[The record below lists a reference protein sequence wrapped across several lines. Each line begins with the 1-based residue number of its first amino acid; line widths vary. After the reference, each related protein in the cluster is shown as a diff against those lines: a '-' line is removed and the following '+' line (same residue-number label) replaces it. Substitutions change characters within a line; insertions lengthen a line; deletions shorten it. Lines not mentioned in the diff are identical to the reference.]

1 MQGAIANY
9 SHFESM
15 QKGLET
21 FFQDADKGKAKFE
34 ELRKMSNETT
44 FGVDELANSFTQL
57 ANVGVDVDTIRDKLM
72 MLGDVS
78 QGNKQKFAELVS
90 IYSKIQSTG
99 KAGSEQL
106 QMLAMRGLPI
116 YDILKK
122 IGVQGTATGEDV
134 TKALQEMTKEGG
146 QFHNA
151 MNNINETIEGKQG
164 FLSDYLKEMSVN
176 FAEVTGLADDYKDIL
191 DVLNNVVA
199 SVSDKFLEWNN
210 NPMTKAI
217 LSGVFKASIAG
228 LAGIIVTALVPALIK
243 VLGLL
248 GMFNPVVL
256 IGGLVGAGIGLIVS
270 YFSKMKQEEESV
282 NDLLREQ
289 KKLREDIAGIG
300 NLTAGSSPEEI
311 SKEKEE
317 LESMLATYDKIA
329 NYDKNKVDYFSDVS
343 LKRID
348 NANKLIEK
356 YTNHLKKA
364 TEAGDE
370 EKIAEYN
377 SKIDELKAKVKGL
390 TAEYDLLTIAKNK
403 SLSDEAIKQAI
414 ADTEDAIE
422 IQKKYEKTLKT
433 IDDNNPYSKQL
444 KEIEELT
451 SQIEDLN
458 NASEAKGIKS
468 VTYKGGLPQYEYDLL
483 ININPAYKQKI
494 DEAKE
499 YLEEKLQKVQIDLDF
514 EKADE
519 WRKQIQNILEL
530 DKKDVLSGNGK
541 DIVDIYISN
550 RQKQMS
556 AFLNKNTIA
565 SELGLNTSDVSKQI
579 VAFAQ
584 DSFKQINALL
594 DTGNFYATDKAIV
607 SLKDNINTLRQQF
620 VDMGGS
626 VEEFNLALGKSPEAL
641 EKTFTS
647 LSDISTHLMEIANDS
662 ANSTGGRIGA
672 MAGAMAINGAQG
684 SKAGDIANGAIQGA
698 SIGGPIGALI
708 GAFVALALKTQTF
721 TDSLEDLNGIIDPLI
736 IAVNAILKP
745 LTSLAKVIINVLSP
759 ILEGLA
765 TVIEN
770 VFNFFFGWLNNHAD
784 STREATKA
792 KEDELAQIKSSTQS
806 YQDLLNAIREQEE
819 YYIRKKAELNM
830 FALDDKVTKVNDMIL
845 TPNGRFSTHPDDYLI
860 ATKNPQ
866 GLGSGKVINNIKI
879 INNAGVEVQTS
890 QRQNNGI
897 NEMMITISRKIASDV
912 AEGVNGWDNAF
923 AIQQQRYLGRRI

>member
-1 MQGAIANY
+1 
-9 SHFESM
+9 M

-176 FAEVTGLADDYKDIL
+176 FADLVGLADDYKDIL
-191 DVLNNVVA
+191 DVLNNLAA

-217 LSGVFKASIAG
+217 LGGVFKSSIAG

-256 IGGLVGAGIGLIVS
+256 LGGLAGAGIGLIVS
-270 YFSKMKQEEESV
+270 YFSKMKQEEEAV

-289 KKLREDIAGIG
+289 KKLREEIAGIG
-300 NLTAGSSPEEI
+300 NLTAGSSSEEI

-317 LESMLATYDKIA
+317 LESMLAIYDKIA
-329 NYDKNKVDYFSDVS
+329 NYDKGKVDYFSDVS

-370 EKIAEYN
+370 EKIAKYN
-377 SKIDELKAKVKGL
+377 STIDELKAKVKGL
-390 TAEYDLLTIAKNK
+390 TAEYDLLTIAKDK
-403 SLSDEAIKQAI
+403 SLSYEGIKQAI

-444 KEIEELT
+444 KEIQELT
-451 SQIEDLN
+451 SKFEDLN
-458 NASEAKGIKS
+458 NASEVKGIKS

-483 ININPAYKQKI
+483 ININPSYKQKL

-514 EKADE
+514 EKADD
-519 WRKQIQNILEL
+519 WRKQIQNILKL

-541 DIVDIYISN
+541 DIVDIYISK

-620 VDMGGS
+620 VDMGGN
-626 VEEFNLALGKSPEAL
+626 VEEFNLALGKSPEEL
-641 EKTFTS
+641 GKTFTS
-647 LSDISTHLMEIANDS
+647 LSDISTHLIEIANDS
-662 ANSTGGRIGA
+662 ANSNGRRIGA

-684 SKAGDIANGAIQGA
+684 SNAADIANGAIQGSSMGVWGA
-698 SIGGPIGALI
+698 IIGALI
-708 GAFVALALKTQTF
+708 ALAMKTQAF
-721 TDSLEDLNGIIDPLI
+721 KDSLEDLDGIIDPLI
-736 IAVNAILKP
+736 TAVNAILKP

-759 ILEGLA
+759 ILEALA

-770 VFNFFFGWLNNHAD
+770 VFNFFFGWLNDYAD

-792 KEDELAQIKSSTQS
+792 KEDELAQMKSITQS
-806 YQDLLNAIREQEE
+806 YQDLLKSIREQEE

-830 FALDDKVTKVNDMIL
+830 YALDDKVTKVNDMIL

-923 AIQQQRYLGRRI
+923 AMQQQRVSGRRI

>member
-176 FAEVTGLADDYKDIL
+176 FVDLVGLADDYKDIL

-217 LSGVFKASIAG
+217 LGGVFKSAIAG
-228 LAGIIVTALVPALIK
+228 LAGIIVTALVPAMIK

-256 IGGLVGAGIGLIVS
+256 LGGLAGAGIGLIVS
-270 YFSKMKQEEESV
+270 YFSKMKQEEEAV

-289 KKLREDIAGIG
+289 KKLREEIAGIG
-300 NLTAGSSPEEI
+300 NLTAGSSSEEI

-329 NYDKNKVDYFSDVS
+329 NYDKGEVDYFSDVS

-370 EKIAEYN
+370 EKIAKYN
-377 SKIDELKAKVKGL
+377 STIDELKAKVKGL

-422 IQKKYEKTLKT
+422 IQKNYEKTLKT

-483 ININPAYKQKI
+483 ININPSYKQKL
-494 DEAKE
+494 DDAKE

-519 WRKQIQNILEL
+519 WRKQIQNILKL

-594 DTGNFYATDKAIV
+594 DTGNFSAKDKSIDA
-607 SLKDNINTLRQQF
+607 LKDNINTLRKKF

-626 VEEFNLALGKSPEAL
+626 VEEFNLALGKLPEEL
-641 EKTFTS
+641 GKTFTS
-647 LSDISTHLMEIANDS
+647 LSDISTHLMEIANGS
-662 ANSTGGRIGA
+662 SNSNGRRIGT

-684 SKAGDIANGAIQGA
+684 SNAADIANGAIQGSSMGVWGA
-698 SIGGPIGALI
+698 IIGALI
-708 GAFVALALKTQTF
+708 ALAMKTQAF
-721 TDSLEDLNGIIDPLI
+721 KDSLEDLDGIIDPLI
-736 IAVNAILKP
+736 KAVNAILKP

-765 TVIEN
+765 TLIEN
-770 VFNFFFGWLNNHAD
+770 VFNFFFGWLNNYAD

-792 KEDELAQIKSSTQS
+792 KEDELSQMKSIKQS
-806 YQDLLNAIREQEE
+806 YQDLLKSIREQEE

-923 AIQQQRYLGRRI
+923 AIQQQRVSGRRI

>member
-243 VLGLL
+243 VLGLI

-256 IGGLVGAGIGLIVS
+256 LGGLAGAGIGLIVS

>member
-9 SHFESM
+9 SHFESI

-122 IGVQGTATGEDV
+122 IGVQGTATVEDV

-176 FAEVTGLADDYKDIL
+176 FVDLVGLADDYKDIL
-191 DVLNNVVA
+191 DVLNNVVS

-217 LSGVFKASIAG
+217 LGGVFKSAIAG

-243 VLGLL
+243 VVGLL
-248 GMFNPVVL
+248 GMINPVVL
-256 IGGLVGAGIGLIVS
+256 LGGLAGAGIGLIVS
-270 YFSKMKQEEESV
+270 YFSKMKQEEEAV

-289 KKLREDIAGIG
+289 KKLREEIAGIG
-300 NLTAGSSPEEI
+300 NLTAGSSSEEI

-329 NYDKNKVDYFSDVS
+329 NYDKGKVDYFSEVS
-343 LKRID
+343 LRRIA

-370 EKIAEYN
+370 EKIAKYN
-377 SKIDELKAKVKGL
+377 STIDELKAKVKGL
-390 TAEYDLLTIAKNK
+390 TAEYDLLTIAKDK

-433 IDDNNPYSKQL
+433 IDDKNPYSKQL

-483 ININPAYKQKI
+483 ININPSYKQKL

-519 WRKQIQNILEL
+519 WRKQIQNILKL

-565 SELGLNTSDVSKQI
+565 SELGLNTSDLSKQI

-594 DTGNFYATDKAIV
+594 DTGNFSATDKAIV
-607 SLKDNINTLRQQF
+607 SLKDNVNTLRQQF

-626 VEEFNLALGKSPEAL
+626 VEEFNLALGKSPEEL
-641 EKTFTS
+641 GKTFTS

-708 GAFVALALKTQTF
+708 GALVALALKTQTF

-736 IAVNAILKP
+736 NAVNVILKP

-759 ILEGLA
+759 ILEALA

-770 VFNFFFGWLNNHAD
+770 IFNFFFGWLNNYAD

-792 KEDELAQIKSSTQS
+792 KEDELSQMKSITQS
-806 YQDLLNAIREQEE
+806 YQDLLKSIREQEE

-866 GLGSGKVINNIKI
+866 GLGSGKVVNNIKI

>member
-176 FAEVTGLADDYKDIL
+176 FADLVGLADDYKDIL
-191 DVLNNVVA
+191 DVLNNLAA

-217 LSGVFKASIAG
+217 LGGVFKSAIAG

-256 IGGLVGAGIGLIVS
+256 LGGLAGAGIGLIVS
-270 YFSKMKQEEESV
+270 YFSKMKQEEEAV

-289 KKLREDIAGIG
+289 KKLREEIAGIG
-300 NLTAGSSPEEI
+300 NLTAGSSSEEI

-317 LESMLATYDKIA
+317 LESMLAIYYKIA
-329 NYDKNKVDYFSDVS
+329 NYDKGKVDYFSDVS

-348 NANKLIEK
+348 NTNKLIEK

-370 EKIAEYN
+370 EKIAKYN
-377 SKIDELKAKVKGL
+377 STIDELKAKVKGL
-390 TAEYDLLTIAKNK
+390 TAEYDLLTIAKDK

-444 KEIEELT
+444 KEIQELT
-451 SQIEDLN
+451 SKFEDLN
-458 NASEAKGIKS
+458 NASEVKGIKS

-483 ININPAYKQKI
+483 ININPNYKQKL

-514 EKADE
+514 EKADD
-519 WRKQIQNILEL
+519 WRKQIQNILKL

-565 SELGLNTSDVSKQI
+565 SELGLNTSDESKQI

-594 DTGNFYATDKAIV
+594 DSGKFSAKDRSIDA
-607 SLKDNINTLRQQF
+607 LKDNINTLRKQF

-662 ANSTGGRIGA
+662 SNSTGGRIGA

-684 SKAGDIANGAIQGA
+684 SNAADIANGAIQGSSMGVWGA
-698 SIGGPIGALI
+698 IIGALI
-708 GAFVALALKTQTF
+708 ALAMKTQAF
-721 TDSLEDLNGIIDPLI
+721 KDSLEDLDGIIDPLI
-736 IAVNAILKP
+736 TAVNAILKP

-759 ILEGLA
+759 ILEALA

-770 VFNFFFGWLNNHAD
+770 VFNFFFGWLNDYAD

-792 KEDELAQIKSSTQS
+792 KEDELAQMKSITQS
-806 YQDLLNAIREQEE
+806 YQDLLKSIREQEE

-830 FALDDKVTKVNDMIL
+830 YALDDKVTKVNDMIL

-923 AIQQQRYLGRRI
+923 AMQQQRVSGRRI